1 MSPAPLDRRSPWT
14 DAHAGAEFTFE
25 CVLPWSG
32 SYYAPPETSPDGQL
46 LQAMSV
52 PCSPV
57 SGCSA
62 APPFAPPRASN
73 VSLRVLIADDQSS
86 NRKLMQL
93 ALQRSCGG
101 ESWEYE
107 TAVTAEDAADRVEA
121 ALRGKGGAEPFNLVL
136 MDEIFGDGEVM
147 RGSDAIQRIRRH
159 EAKLAAAVQSSSSAK
174 APPALVIISCTGNAA
189 YEAELLKG
197 CGADDVWPKPF
208 PARTQT

>member
-1 MSPAPLDRRSPWT
+1 
-14 DAHAGAEFTFE
+14 
-25 CVLPWSG
+25 
-32 SYYAPPETSPDGQL
+32 
-46 LQAMSV
+46 
-52 PCSPV
+52 
-57 SGCSA
+57 
-62 APPFAPPRASN
+62 
-73 VSLRVLIADDQSS
+73 
-86 NRKLMQL
+86 MQL

-189 YEAELLKG
+189 YEAE
-197 CGADDVWPKPF
+197 
-208 PARTQT
+208 